1 MINLATFS
9 LGKTAIT
16 IERYTGSFTDGIY
29 SYTLDS
35 SIETFASVQ
44 PYSTI
49 EPEQVQDP
57 ATGEWVKEILLM
69 YTQTEVFQNDSSE
82 ANAPRDLIVANGK
95 KYKPIRVEPWQHLGL
110 QHYRVLL
117 ARYDGD

>member
-9 LGKTAIT
+9 LGKTQIS
-16 IERYTGSFTDGIY
+16 IERYTGTFTEGIY
-29 SYTLDS
+29 SYTLAS
-35 SIETFASVQ
+35 TITTYASVQ

-49 EPEQVQDP
+49 EPEQIVDP
-57 ATGEWVKEILLM
+57 ASGQWVKEVLLM
-69 YTQTEVFQNDSSE
+69 YTQTEVFQNDNSE
-82 ANAPRDLIVANGK
+82 ANAARDLIVANGK

-117 ARYDGD
+117 ALYDGD